1 MTFETVFLLETAAPL
16 ALWCEILV
24 LLFLDAT
31 GYSRVSSSI
40 MPDDTSQ
47 VFFFFFFFTFYWSV
61 VDLQYCVSFR
71 CTE

>member
-47 VFFFFFFFTFYWSV
+47 VLFFFFF
-61 VDLQYCVSFR
+61 
-71 CTE
+71 